1 MKILFA
7 GTPRPAAIV
16 LEHLIAD
23 PRLEVAG
30 VITQPD
36 ARRGRGRTL
45 HPSPVAEVA
54 EVAGIPVHKW
64 ASLGAKSEEGDDVR
78 ETLRGYREQGVSG
91 VAVVA
96 YGNLIPADLLD
107 AFEHGWVNLHYS
119 LLPRWRGAAPVQ
131 AAIAAGDERTGATI
145 FRIEQGL
152 DTGPMLSKNSYEIG
166 IRDTAEDV
174 LIELTASGKQ
184 LLADTLVELGEGKI
198 TPQEQ
203 PEEGTTHAPK
213 IHPADARIDWSAPGA
228 VIQRV
233 ARAHTPA
240 PGAWST
246 LGGQRFKIGLLLP
259 VEAGDELPELAAGEL
274 WADKKRVLVGTVDGL
289 LEVASI
295 QPPGK
300 KMMKASDW
308 ARGQQELL
316 AAGPRF
322 EQADDGAEDAGKG
335 AAK

>member
-7 GTPRPAAIV
+7 GTPKPAAIV
-16 LEHLIAD
+16 LEHLLAD
-23 PRLEVAG
+23 PRVEVLG

-36 ARRGRGRTL
+36 ARRGRGRSL

-54 EVAGIPVHKW
+54 ETAGLKVHKW
-64 ASLGAKSEEGDDVR
+64 SSLGTSSEDATAVR
-78 ETLRGYREQGVSG
+78 DTLAAYREAGASA

-107 AFEHGWVNLHYS
+107 AVEYGWVNLHYS

-131 AAIAAGDERTGATI
+131 AAIAAGDEETGATI

-152 DTGPMLSKNSYEIG
+152 DTGPMLSKKAYQIG

-174 LIELTASGKQ
+174 LIELTDSGKS
-184 LLADTLVELGEGKI
+184 LLADTLVALGEGTA
-198 TPQEQ
+198 TPQQQ
-203 PEEGTTHAPK
+203 PEEGATHAPK
-213 IHPADARIDWSAPGA
+213 IHPADARIDFSAPA
-228 VIQRV
+228 KVIQRR

-240 PGAWST
+240 PGAWCT
-246 LGGQRFKIGLLLP
+246 LDGQRYKFGLMLP
-259 VEAGDELPELAAGEL
+259 VAEGEEFPELEPGLL
-274 WADKKRVLVGTVDGL
+274 WADKTRVLVGTGDTPL
-289 LEVASI
+289 LVENI

-300 KMMKASDW
+300 KMMRAADW

-316 AAGPRF
+316 AQSPRF
-322 EQADDGAEDAGKG
+322 DIEENTTK
-335 AAK
+335 